1 MRCLQR
7 SSAVRLRSSPFRKPR
22 GPLGLL
28 RPSRRGSSPERD
40 TTMKM
45 DQDIAMD
52 DCAALKLRK
61 GASLLPQ
68 EPDSMKISEG
78 TGKGL
83 PPPLSPRS
91 RAGAGRPHEEHG

>member
-1 MRCLQR
+1 
-7 SSAVRLRSSPFRKPR
+7 
-22 GPLGLL
+22 
-28 RPSRRGSSPERD
+28 
-40 TTMKM
+40 MKM

-68 EPDSMKISEG
+68 EPDSTKISEG

-83 PPPLSPRS
+83 PPPLSPGFRNANASPTGATATPRRRASAVRRS
-91 RAGAGRPHEEHG
+91 TSEQEIMPMVASARFSSICTRRARPSGR